1 MFPQSAPR
9 VACLP
14 SKHPP
19 KTDNHVERMMKRIY
33 KHLACTLAA
42 AFPLVVQA
50 QNWQQV
56 TDEAVLRG
64 IMTNTVLSGEL
75 KEGVRSTSTF
85 NADGTGELR
94 AWNGRFPR
102 TWTVE
107 DQQICVVIDDR
118 PQCFRIE
125 QDEQDSAKYRAIQVD
140 TGVTTPFN
148 VSDQGTEIVGA
159 PPSDSSG
166 GAAAPSAEEMALK
179 LSNPTAPVMTL
190 GNNLDIVMFDGDVD
204 GASDETSIRYVF
216 QSVFPFKLDD
226 VSSIL
231 FRPAIPV
238 FFDEPVPQLNGDF
251 SSEGVN
257 LGDIGFDLLYG
268 RTEKSGLLWG
278 FGAVGTLPTS
288 TSDVL
293 GKDLWAAGPEALVG
307 KIGKWGALIG
317 VLSHQWDFAGSGKGE
332 VDITTLNYVYAF
344 QLGGG
349 WQFASAPAVT
359 YDHSKSDD
367 KLTLPLGVGIA
378 KTVFLGGRPW
388 KFQVQYW
395 NYVERADPFAPE
407 HQIRL
412 SANPVVS
419 ATWNQ

>member
-1 MFPQSAPR
+1 
-9 VACLP
+9 
-14 SKHPP
+14 
-19 KTDNHVERMMKRIY
+19 MKRAIQQ
-33 KHLACTLAA
+33 LGCSVALT
-42 AFPLVVQA
+42 FPLLVQA
-50 QNWQQV
+50 QPWQAV
-56 TDEAVLRG
+56 TDEAALRA
-64 IMTNTVLSGEL
+64 IMTGTVLSGEL
-75 KEGVRSTSTF
+75 VEGVRSRSTF

-102 TWTVE
+102 SWTVE
-107 DQQICVVIDDR
+107 NQQVCVVIDDR
-118 PQCFRIE
+118 SQCFRIE
-125 QDEQDSAKYRAIQVD
+125 QDEADPATYRAVHAV
-140 TGVTTPFN
+140 TGVATPFT
-148 VSDQGTEIVGA
+148 VSDQEAVIEGTAG
-159 PPSDSSG
+159 SSSSG

-190 GNNLDIVMFDGDVD
+190 GNNLDIVMFDGDLD
-204 GASDETSIRYVF
+204 GASDETSVRYVF

-226 VSSIL
+226 ASSIL
-231 FRPAIPV
+231 FRPAIPI
-238 FFDEPVPQLNGDF
+238 FFDEPVPELDGDF
-251 SSEGVN
+251 SSEGVD

-268 RTEKSGLLWG
+268 RTESSGLLWG

-293 GKDLWAAGPEALVG
+293 GKDLWAAGPEALLG

-317 VLSHQWDFAGSGKGE
+317 VLSHQWDFAGSGKGD
-332 VDITTLNYVYAF
+332 VDVTTFNYVYAF

-349 WQFASAPAVT
+349 WQFASAPAIT

-367 KLTLPLGVGIA
+367 KLTLPLGVGLA
-378 KTVFLGGRPW
+378 RTVFLGGRPW

-419 ATWNQ
+419 ASWNN

>member
-1 MFPQSAPR
+1 MLFLRETSSTFLLM
-9 VACLP
+9 C
-14 SKHPP
+14 
-19 KTDNHVERMMKRIY
+19 
-33 KHLACTLAA
+33 
-42 AFPLVVQA
+42 PLMA
-50 QNWQQV
+50 LSEPWQPI
-56 TDEAVLRG
+56 TEEDALRT
-64 IMTNTVLSGEL
+64 IMTGTVLSGEL
-75 KEGVRSTSTF
+75 VDGVRSRSTF

-107 DQQICVVIDDR
+107 NQQICVVIDDK

-125 QDEQDSAKYRAIQVD
+125 QDEADPEKYRAVNAE
-140 TGVTTPFN
+140 TGVATPFT
-148 VSDQGTEIVGA
+148 VSDQETVIGGQATSGN
-159 PPSDSSG
+159 SG
-166 GAAAPSAEEMALK
+166 GAATPSAEEMALK

-190 GNNLDIVMFDGDVD
+190 GNNIDIVQFDGDLD
-204 GASDETSIRYVF
+204 GASDEISVRYLF

-226 VSSIL
+226 QSSIL

-238 FFDEPVPQLNGDF
+238 FFDEPVPEPNGEF
-251 SSEGVN
+251 GSEGVD

-268 RTEKSGLLWG
+268 RTESSGLLWG

-293 GKDLWAAGPEALVG
+293 GKDLWAAGPEALLG

-332 VDITTLNYVYAF
+332 IDVTTFNYVYAF

-349 WQFASAPAVT
+349 WQLASAPAIT
-359 YDHSKSDD
+359 YDHAKSDD

-378 KTVFLGGRPW
+378 KTAFLGGRPW

-395 NYVERADPFAPE
+395 NYIERADAFAPE

-412 SANPVVS
+412 SINPVVS
-419 ATWNQ
+419 APWNR

>member
-1 MFPQSAPR
+1 
-9 VACLP
+9 
-14 SKHPP
+14 
-19 KTDNHVERMMKRIY
+19 MKRVIQQ
-33 KHLACTLAA
+33 LGCTVALT
-42 AFPLVVQA
+42 FPVLVQA
-50 QNWQQV
+50 QPWQPV
-56 TDEAVLRG
+56 TDEAALRA
-64 IMTNTVLSGEL
+64 IMTGTVLSGEL
-75 KEGVRSTSTF
+75 VEGVRSRSTF

-102 TWTVE
+102 SWTVE
-107 DQQICVVIDDR
+107 NQQVCVVIDDR
-118 PQCFRIE
+118 SQCFRIE
-125 QDEQDSAKYRAIQVD
+125 QDEADPATYRAVHAV
-140 TGVTTPFN
+140 TGVATPFT
-148 VSDQGTEIVGA
+148 VSDQEAVIAGTA
-159 PPSDSSG
+159 ASSG
-166 GAAAPSAEEMALK
+166 GGAATPSAEEMALK

-190 GNNLDIVMFDGDVD
+190 GNNLDIVMFDGDLD
-204 GASDETSIRYVF
+204 GASDETSVRYVF

-226 VSSIL
+226 ASSIL

-238 FFDEPVPQLNGDF
+238 FFDEPVPEPDGDF
-251 SSEGVN
+251 SSEGVD

-268 RTEKSGLLWG
+268 RTESSGLLWG

-293 GKDLWAAGPEALVG
+293 GKDLWAAGPEALLG

-317 VLSHQWDFAGSGKGE
+317 VLSHQWDFAGSGKGD
-332 VDITTLNYVYAF
+332 VDVTTFNYVYAF

-349 WQFASAPAVT
+349 WQFASAPAIT

-367 KLTLPLGVGIA
+367 KLTLPLGVGLA
-378 KTVFLGGRPW
+378 RTVFLGGRPW

-419 ATWNQ
+419 AHWNN

>member
-1 MFPQSAPR
+1 
-9 VACLP
+9 
-14 SKHPP
+14 
-19 KTDNHVERMMKRIY
+19 MKRVIQQ
-33 KHLACTLAA
+33 LGCTVALT
-42 AFPLVVQA
+42 FPVLVQA
-50 QNWQQV
+50 QPWQPV
-56 TDEAVLRG
+56 TDEAALRA
-64 IMTNTVLSGEL
+64 IMTGTVLSGEL
-75 KEGVRSTSTF
+75 VEGVRSRSTF

-102 TWTVE
+102 SWTVE
-107 DQQICVVIDDR
+107 NQQVCVVIDDR
-118 PQCFRIE
+118 SQCFRIE
-125 QDEQDSAKYRAIQVD
+125 QDEADPATYRAVHAV
-140 TGVTTPFN
+140 TGVATPFT
-148 VSDQGTEIVGA
+148 VSDQEAVIAGTA
-159 PPSDSSG
+159 ASSG
-166 GAAAPSAEEMALK
+166 GGAATPSAEEMALK

-190 GNNLDIVMFDGDVD
+190 GNNLDIVMFDGDLD
-204 GASDETSIRYVF
+204 GASDETSVRYVF

-226 VSSIL
+226 ASSIL

-238 FFDEPVPQLNGDF
+238 FFDEPVPEPDGDF
-251 SSEGVN
+251 SSEGVD

-268 RTEKSGLLWG
+268 RTESSGLLWG

-293 GKDLWAAGPEALVG
+293 GKDLWAAGPEALLG

-317 VLSHQWDFAGSGKGE
+317 VLSHQWDFAGSGKGD
-332 VDITTLNYVYAF
+332 VDVTTFNYVYAF

-349 WQFASAPAVT
+349 WQFASAPAIT

-367 KLTLPLGVGIA
+367 KLTLPLGVGLA
-378 KTVFLGGRPW
+378 RTVFLGGRPW

-419 ATWNQ
+419 APWNN

>member
-1 MFPQSAPR
+1 MRR
-9 VACLP
+9 VIQQLG
-14 SKHPP
+14 S
-19 KTDNHVERMMKRIY
+19 TMV
-33 KHLACTLAA
+33 L
-42 AFPLVVQA
+42 AFPLMAQA
-50 QNWQQV
+50 QPWQAV
-56 TDEAVLRG
+56 TDEAALRG
-64 IMTNTVLSGEL
+64 IMTGTVLSGEL
-75 KEGVRSTSTF
+75 VDGVRSRSTF

-107 DQQICVVIDDR
+107 NQQICVVIDEA

-125 QDEQDSAKYRAIQVD
+125 QDEADLSKYRAVHAV
-140 TGVTTPFN
+140 TGVATPFT
-148 VSDQGTEIVGA
+148 VSEQETVIEGPA
-159 PPSDSSG
+159 ASSNSG
-166 GAAAPSAEEMALK
+166 GAATPSAEEMALK

-190 GNNLDIVMFDGDVD
+190 GNNLDIVMFDGDLD
-204 GASDETSIRYVF
+204 GASDETSVRYVF

-226 VSSIL
+226 ASSIL

-238 FFDEPVPQLNGDF
+238 FFDEPVPEPDGDF
-251 SSEGVN
+251 SSEGVD

-268 RTEKSGLLWG
+268 RTESSGLLWG

-293 GKDLWAAGPEALVG
+293 GKDLWSAGPEALLG

-317 VLSHQWDFAGSGKGE
+317 VLSHQWDFAGSGKGD
-332 VDITTLNYVYAF
+332 VDVTTFNYVYAF

-349 WQFASAPAVT
+349 WQFASAPAIT

-367 KLTLPLGVGIA
+367 KLTLPLGVGLA
-378 KTVFLGGRPW
+378 RTVFLGGRPW

-419 ATWNQ
+419 APWNN